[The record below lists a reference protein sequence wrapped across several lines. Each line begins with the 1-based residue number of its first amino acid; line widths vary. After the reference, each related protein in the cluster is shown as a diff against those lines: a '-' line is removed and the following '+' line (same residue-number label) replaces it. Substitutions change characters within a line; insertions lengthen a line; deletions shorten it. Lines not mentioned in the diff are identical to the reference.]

1 MKVLFVCSRNRL
13 RSLTAEAIFDGRN
26 GHEVRSVGTEAGARV
41 RVTEGHLGWAD
52 LVFVMEKRHRD
63 RLRQKFAEALAGKP
77 VVCLYIPD
85 DYEYMEEGLV
95 DRLRGGVAPHVD
107 FGEPAA

>member
-26 GHEVRSVGTEAGARV
+26 GHEVRSVGTDAGARV

-52 LVFVMEKRHRD
+52 LVFVMEQRHRD
-63 RLRQKFAEALAGKP
+63 RRRSGTARRLPNEGSQLVERRGVGHRAG
-77 VVCLYIPD
+77 
-85 DYEYMEEGLV
+85 
-95 DRLRGGVAPHVD
+95 
-107 FGEPAA
+107 